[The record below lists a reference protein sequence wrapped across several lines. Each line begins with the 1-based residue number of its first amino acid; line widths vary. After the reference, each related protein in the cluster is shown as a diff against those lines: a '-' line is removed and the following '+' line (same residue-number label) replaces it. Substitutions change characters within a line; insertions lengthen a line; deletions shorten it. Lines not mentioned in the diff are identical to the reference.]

1 MVMEKPKVG
10 GDGLTAVSLP
20 IAWIALST
28 VPYKPL
34 TRELAASSFLLSD
47 KLTPLVIECHEMRTV
62 RIRTSL
68 SYLPRIRL
76 PNQFF

>member
-1 MVMEKPKVG
+1 MVIGKPKVG

-47 KLTPLVIECHEMRTV
+47 KLTPLD
-62 RIRTSL
+62 
-68 SYLPRIRL
+68 
-76 PNQFF
+76 